1 MTARAAADY
10 WRIPLIGAAAMLIL
24 PLFAGHYA
32 LTPLAAQA
40 MLALSLGL
48 IWGFGGILCFG
59 QGAFYG
65 LGAYSFAVA
74 AINFGDGWSAMIF
87 AVLVPAAAAAVLGAM
102 MFYGRLSDVY
112 LAVVTLVFTLIIF
125 RYLNSAAGPEYAVG
139 DARLGGFNGI
149 PNFPVLS
156 PPGEPGGFLS
166 ESALYHLAFACLIAA
181 HLFCR
186 WLVASPFGRVCVAIR
201 ENERRCEFLGYD
213 SRACKT
219 ALFTVGG
226 ALAGLAGALYASWA
240 EIVTPQ
246 MFALSRSA
254 EAIVWVLVG
263 GVGTL
268 AGPMIGA
275 FLLGGIKFL
284 LGGQAVV
291 NNFIALGAILIFAVL
306 VLPRGIMPALTSGF
320 RKIFPDSRP
329 RRRLGGGVGGTGGA
343 GGVGGTGR
351 AHAE

>member
-1 MTARAAADY
+1 MSARAAADF
-10 WRIPLIGAAAMLIL
+10 WRIPLFGAAAMLAL
-24 PLFAGHYA
+24 PLFAGYYA

-40 MLALSLGL
+40 LLALSLGL
-48 IWGFGGILCFG
+48 VWGFGGILCFG

-74 AINFGDGWSAMIF
+74 AVNFGDGWSAMIV
-87 AVLVPAAAAAVLGAM
+87 AVLIPAAAAAALGVM

-139 DARLGGFNGI
+139 QARLGGFNGI
-149 PNFPVLS
+149 PNFPVLN
-156 PPGEPGGFLS
+156 PPGDPGGFLG
-166 ESALYHLAFACLIAA
+166 ESALYHLAFVCLIGA
-181 HLFCR
+181 HMFCR
-186 WLVASPFGRVCVAIR
+186 WLIASPFGRVCVAVR

-213 SRACKT
+213 ARAVKS

-226 ALAGLAGALYASWA
+226 ALAGLGGALYANWA

-246 MFALSRSA
+246 LFALSRSA

-263 GVGTL
+263 GVGSL

-284 LGGQAVV
+284 LGGQNVV
-291 NNFIALGAILIFAVL
+291 NNFIALGAILIFVVL
-306 VLPRGIMPALTSGF
+306 VLPKGIMPALSAGF
-320 RKIFPDSRP
+320 GKLFRSARP
-329 RRRLGGGVGGTGGA
+329 RRR
-343 GGVGGTGR
+343 TGR
-351 AHAE
+351 RQRTGAAASARGHAE